1 MALSFT
7 VVTPIRGGAPD
18 ESSRRT
24 RLDDGAR
31 PEVVMDQVVQI
42 VGSLLILIA
51 FLCAQRGLLTPSSR
65 VYLALN
71 LVGSGVLSV
80 IAAGQM
86 QYGFLMLEGVWAV
99 VSAMGLLK

>member
-1 MALSFT
+1 
-7 VVTPIRGGAPD
+7 
-18 ESSRRT
+18 
-24 RLDDGAR
+24 
-31 PEVVMDQVVQI
+31 MDQVVQI
-42 VGSLLILIA
+42 VGALLIR
-51 FLCAQRGLLTPSSR
+51 AQRSLLTPSSR

-99 VSAMGLLK
+99 VSAMGLVKSVRGRT